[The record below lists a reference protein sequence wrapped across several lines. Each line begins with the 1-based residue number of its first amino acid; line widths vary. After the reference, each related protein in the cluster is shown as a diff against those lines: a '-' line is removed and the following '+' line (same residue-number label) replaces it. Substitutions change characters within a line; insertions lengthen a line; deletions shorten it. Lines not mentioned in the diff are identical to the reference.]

1 MAGAAMKELL
11 GLPLTTQEKRVARK
25 AAKRWGQQNPS
36 FVDVIDQLT
45 PDYASRLQRKHKV
58 TGEIFYTVNREPCRS
73 VAQVARWHRVKTYAM
88 SLISEE
94 QRAMRTVYGKKSKR
108 CKRQGCDHLIVQ
120 ARTYCSRRC
129 HREDKRA
136 APLPQCALDGCE
148 NDVRTRQA
156 TYCSPKCSHAAMDG
170 TTVRQAC
177 TLCEVVFDRPWSS
190 NVRRC
195 AKCRS
200 IHGAGRVSQ
209 IGKNHDYG
217 LKHEHFPRGL
227 DG

>member
-11 GLPLTTQEKRVARK
+11 RLPLTTQEKRVARK
-25 AAKRWGQQNPS
+25 AAKRWGQQNPT
-36 FVDVIDQLT
+36 FADVIDKLT
-45 PDYASRLQRKHKV
+45 PEYANSKS
-58 TGEIFYTVNREPCRS
+58 EPCRS
-73 VAQVARWHRVKTYAM
+73 VAQVARWHRVKTYA
-88 SLISEE
+88 LLLVPEE
-94 QRAMRTVYGKKSKR
+94 QRQRHVVYGSKSKR
-108 CKRQGCDHLIVQ
+108 CKLPGCDNLVVKT
-120 ARTYCSRRC
+120 RTYCSQKC
-129 HREDKRA
+129 HRVDKRA
-136 APLPQCALDGCE
+136 KPMPLCAVPECDKR
-148 NDVRTRQA
+148 VRQRHLR
-156 TYCSPKCSHAAMDG
+156 YCSPKCSHAAMDG

-177 TLCEVVFDRPWSS
+177 TLCKVVFDRPWSS